1 MFVKIIDRPDG
12 EQTILNIST
21 ISYIE
26 RGNGFY
32 TVNTLGD
39 GMFTINEQEFAE
51 LVIHLNN
58 YNNNIKPPILL

>member
-21 ISYIE
+21 ISTIE
-26 RGNGFY
+26 RGDGFY
-32 TVNTLGD
+32 TINTVFD
-39 GMFTINEQEFAE
+39 GTFTINEQEFAE

-58 YNNNIKPPILL
+58 YNNNIKAPILL